1 MSERSMRTGSS
12 ASAGWSVSRVR
23 ELGVAAGVLA
33 ALAVAGAS
41 SAQLADGFGSLAAR
55 LGPQMP
61 TGAGIG
67 FGIVEAREGSPDTG
81 AWGPN
86 PANYPNQTITFM
98 SGTTGASGH
107 ANMVLSNALQRAPG
121 VTSVWSWE
129 ALDWLQAGF
138 LRFGSGAAPA
148 NPPATLR
155 VFNHSWIAGG
165 VDAPTGNEAMRRLD
179 FQVTRDGTMECVG
192 TSNGTTH
199 GTPVILATTFNG
211 ITIGHP
217 NGARA
222 DTPSGGFDGPGRM
235 KPDLVVAS
243 VDASSTATPR
253 AAAGAVL
260 LLDTALTVP
269 PLSTDSR
276 ARRSEVIKACLLAG
290 ADRTEAWTNA
300 PVAKGPN
307 RGRTARPLDFG
318 WGAGFLNID
327 RSHRILTA
335 GRQFGSTVVPA
346 GTSIAAAGWD
356 LVGVAE
362 NGSRYWR
369 FILHE
374 EVDEVAV
381 AATWHRTVASNFA
394 SWSLMDVDLTLHRV
408 VGSTLLPLTGADGLE
423 RFDAGNV
430 VSESLVDN
438 VELLVVRGLAAGQ
451 YVIEARRKPG
461 ATSRDVAVAWIM
473 PETQAPARPADL
485 NGDGVVDGAD
495 LGLLLLNWGKG
506 GTGDVNGDGVV
517 DGADLG
523 LLLQDWG

>member
-1 MSERSMRTGSS
+1 MSDRSMRLGCEVPAGPLGSRLHGI
-12 ASAGWSVSRVR
+12 A
-23 ELGVAAGVLA
+23 LAAGALAVLA
-33 ALAVAGAS
+33 AAGS
-41 SAQLADGFGSLAAR
+41 VSGQLPDGFGSLAAR

-67 FGIVEAREGSPDTG
+67 FGIVEAREGSAETG
-81 AWGPN
+81 PWGPN

-138 LRFGSGAAPA
+138 LRFGSGVAPSS
-148 NPPATLR
+148 PPATLR

-179 FQVTRDGTMECVG
+179 FQVNRDSSVQAVG
-192 TSNGTTH
+192 TGNNFGG
-199 GTPVILATTFNG
+199 GTPVILASTFNG

-243 VDASSTATPR
+243 SGASSVATPI

-260 LLDTALTVP
+260 LLETALTVP

-300 PVAKGPN
+300 PVSKGAN

-346 GTSIAAAGWD
+346 APSIAAAGWD

-374 EVDEVAV
+374 DVEEFAV

-394 SWSLMDVDLTLHRV
+394 SWSLMDIDLILHRV
-408 VGSTLLPLTGADGLE
+408 VGSTLLPLTGDDGLE

-430 VSESLVDN
+430 ISESLVDN
-438 VELLVVRGLAAGQ
+438 IELLMVRGLAAGQ

-495 LGLLLLNWGKG
+495 LGLLLVNWGKS
-506 GTGDVNGDGVV
+506 GTGDINGDGIV